1 MENTDVRN
9 TIIKIVV
16 YTVMT
21 VGGCIAFIW
30 YISWSFSQR

>member
-9 TIIKIVV
+9 TIIKIVA

-21 VGGCIAFIW
+21 IGGGIAFIW
-30 YISWSFSQR
+30 YISWSISQR